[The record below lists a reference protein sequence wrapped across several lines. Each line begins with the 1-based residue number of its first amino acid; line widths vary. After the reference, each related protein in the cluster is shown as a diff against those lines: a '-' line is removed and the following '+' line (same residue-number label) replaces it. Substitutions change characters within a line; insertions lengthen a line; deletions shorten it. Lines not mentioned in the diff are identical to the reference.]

1 MSEIFLRNVQYI
13 YYIIFQLQ
21 GIIVD
26 RYLYKGGNCSIDA
39 DQFHIEEIYKLSR
52 TLGRWSTV
60 IWLWQT
66 YAVKKKP
73 MTAKTVMCGDAAK
86 FTK

>member
-1 MSEIFLRNVQYI
+1 MSEIFLRNVRYI

-21 GIIVD
+21 GIIAD
-26 RYLYKGGNCSIDA
+26 RYLYKGGNCSIHA

-66 YAVKKKP
+66 YAVKKNQ
-73 MTAKTVMCGDAAK
+73 
-86 FTK
+86 